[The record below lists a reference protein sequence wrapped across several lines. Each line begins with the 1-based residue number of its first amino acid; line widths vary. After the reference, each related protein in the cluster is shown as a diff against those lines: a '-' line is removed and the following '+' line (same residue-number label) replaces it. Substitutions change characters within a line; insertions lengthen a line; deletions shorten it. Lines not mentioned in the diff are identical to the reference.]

1 MKTSDSSI
9 LIKIKLVR
17 QLPRTAFIVPEQK
30 SFPICIKQGGFKLAS
45 EKPDGLDWLDDE
57 CNLGEYGNPNDGQG

>member
-1 MKTSDSSI
+1 M
-9 LIKIKLVR
+9 
-17 QLPRTAFIVPEQK
+17 
-30 SFPICIKQGGFKLAS
+30 QGGFKLAS